1 MSNTEKQ
8 STLEQQFRSETGGEL
23 NDLENLKISEAVG
36 ETVGENF
43 SDGSKSSKTALQKTV
58 DPKTLLSSSRA
69 KKVILPT
76 IARQKAKVQ
85 HTIERKQ
92 KHLIKKAQ
100 KMQNSRKFSAATLEE
115 TYLAIRHLQSLLD
128 ELLRAAGKRITELY
142 RRYVLK
148 NG

>member
-8 STLEQQFRSETGGEL
+8 STLEQQFHSETGGDMS
-23 NDLENLKISEAVG
+23 DLENLKISEAVG

-43 SDGSKSSKTALQKTV
+43 SDGSKSTKTSQQISA

-85 HTIERKQ
+85 HAIERKQ
-92 KHLIKKAQ
+92 KHLIKKVR